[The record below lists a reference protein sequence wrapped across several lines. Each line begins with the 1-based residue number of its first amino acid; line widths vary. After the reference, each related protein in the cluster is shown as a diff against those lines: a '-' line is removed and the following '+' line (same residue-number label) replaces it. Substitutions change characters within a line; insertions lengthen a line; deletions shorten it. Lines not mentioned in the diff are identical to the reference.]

1 MTRSFVDSSSSANA
15 LSKIKRAISTYRLH
29 DNRLSRQSSSSQQQQ
44 QQQLHNPY
52 ATDIGSK
59 SLQTLDRHYNYSCQ
73 QSPETAKSGYLMV
86 LDKRKGRSNM
96 AWILRHCVILA
107 KDSTLASTPG
117 GTNSTR
123 KPRPFLHL
131 PACLFR
137 MINGNKH
144 TTGHGFSKRNII
156 EVADKETNVPL
167 VYLQARTKIETRAW
181 LFNLR
186 LYMAYGQQDNAACL
200 LQNCCTDLLSLAPDD
215 NGSGNGNA
223 GHSSPPGEWRG
234 INEGPNNPNSSTSSK
249 AKSVG
254 GGSVAAGA
262 ANEDMAPRNVGS
274 SHASID
280 NDLRTSATHSHPL
293 PIASS
298 LSRLLDSS
306 QQKHKHKHKP
316 PSLVQAVADSAS
328 LGRLAPVWLKP
339 SDRCTPCV
347 FPLHI
352 DRHHH
357 HHHHHN
363 HASSN
368 LYTCNQRKKQRKRHL
383 MSSDSTAYTADTGI
397 VSVIT
402 AGVVYLQTYLD
413 DQPRPIPH
421 YLHTKKKEGRDGLLS
436 RWSPFIGVLAKCG
449 ASVGFFLL
457 DPDDPAKTAPQQHVR
472 MIAELDVQSL
482 SAHDIQPLDDSL
494 FDSSFAFSIRV
505 HQNPASQFND
515 SMRAYYSHSL
525 AEHFDLEMLAKYC
538 DPDDEY
544 DSDNDNSDNNDDDD
558 SGDST
563 SVFSRSTMGS
573 RSSSSSS
580 STDTG
585 DSREGGDICFAV
597 KDPADMPPS
606 LEPRLHTKED
616 VFREGTGEARWTFVE
631 GKRRIFTDTS
641 DRKERSK
648 SLGDLGNL
656 ISPEDTD
663 NDRRHST
670 KLETAAPTEE
680 EGHVKPHLGL
690 RNSNTHAIGY
700 ARETTHPL
708 PYVLYMS
715 TTRANERSSWIHH
728 LRRFSRI
735 AMLSK
740 TINNSRLPQQQQ
752 QHQIAIDFRIERS
765 LWIGVCEIRGLSQQ
779 EPGREAKPVPAV
791 SAMLSLDGC
800 PIASCSVSCVQQVN
814 GVHRE
819 SPVHQFLFCSL
830 PPIHEGVAIVLQSNE
845 ERENKQNDG
854 DEEEGLSTGMASNIG
869 AGLLGYC
876 HIPVPFMQ
884 RESTYDGWYPISY
897 GPVGAIDKRLDP
909 YIALAS
915 NVKPAGEQL
924 CTAAGQKIHDPKQQ
938 QQVYDAV
945 PSAPFRSGDVR
956 VQVRYNELV
965 VLAQPFYS
973 DIIDHLFE
981 ANPTIVFDIAVG
993 LPRSADWVVETMT
1006 KIALANNRF
1015 ESWIEA
1021 LVRHEVL
1028 SLSVRDPALIFRG
1041 ASVTTRAMDTLM
1053 KVCGLSFLDQMI
1065 GDIVRAIVDSE
1076 HRCEVD
1082 PTKLSSGESLDNH
1095 WEMLTRLLQALWQAI
1110 EESKDW
1116 CPVKMRRV
1124 FYRIRRAILGVYTDD
1139 VTTSEGDKD
1148 NSSGGGGNGGGG
1160 GTAQGNVQYS
1170 CISGFLFLRLLC
1182 PAMLSP
1188 RAFGLVNR
1196 APSTPSLRTLTL
1208 LAKGIQCTAN
1218 LTDFSQKE
1226 PYMQPMNSIIQQSIP
1241 KMKSFIDYVASNDML
1256 DQQTDS
1262 TARTAA
1268 AASAA
1273 DTGLAGSPEAVDGER
1288 ELAALC
1294 VFLSGAREEIQE
1306 MVASATAV
1314 YSRPPALATT
1324 QRPPFASDL
1333 RGGSVS
1339 GPTSPT
1345 TALDSA
1351 IDLSQLSEAAVSA
1364 EPTTAPPSS
1373 PTSIK
1378 TAPLS
1383 VAADSNPSEVADAG
1397 GNSNPL
1403 AIISPNGSNG
1413 NGGSR
1418 GLTHHFR
1425 PFRKVS
1431 DGQIPAR
1438 RMASHAM
1445 MLDVAYQTSAT
1456 SLPAMPKREAGKIH
1470 HQQQQQQQ
1478 PQQQPAQPPWAAKA
1492 AEMPV
1497 FKQSSLKGIEE
1508 LLRLCQIVQNYSDIC
1523 KRN

>member
-1 MTRSFVDSSSSANA
+1 MPQPPQFNDNDNNINNISNINSSSS
-15 LSKIKRAISTYRLH
+15 
-29 DNRLSRQSSSSQQQQ
+29 
-44 QQQLHNPY
+44 
-52 ATDIGSK
+52 DIGSK
-59 SLQTLDRHYNYSCQ
+59 SLQTLDRHYNYNCQ

-86 LDKRKGRSNM
+86 LDKRKGRSSM

-123 KPRPFLHL
+123 KPRP
-131 PACLFR
+131 
-137 MINGNKH
+137 
-144 TTGHGFSKRNII
+144 
-156 EVADKETNVPL
+156 
-167 VYLQARTKIETRAW
+167 
-181 LFNLR
+181 
-186 LYMAYGQQDNAACL
+186 
-200 LQNCCTDLLSLAPDD
+200 
-215 NGSGNGNA
+215 
-223 GHSSPPGEWRG
+223 
-234 INEGPNNPNSSTSSK
+234 K

-280 NDLRTSATHSHPL
+280 NDFRTSATHSHPL
-293 PIASS
+293 SIASS

-306 QQKHKHKHKP
+306 QQKHKYKHKP
-316 PSLVQAVADSAS
+316 PSLVQAVADSGS
-328 LGRLAPVWLKP
+328 LGHLAPGKE
-339 SDRCTPCV
+339 
-347 FPLHI
+347 
-352 DRHHH
+352 
-357 HHHHHN
+357 
-363 HASSN
+363 
-368 LYTCNQRKKQRKRHL
+368 QRKRHL
-383 MSSDSTAYTADTGI
+383 MSSDSTAYTADTGT

-538 DPDDEY
+538 DPDDDY
-544 DSDNDNSDNNDDDD
+544 DSDNDNDDDG
-558 SGDST
+558 GDST

-573 RSSSSSS
+573 RSSSS
-580 STDTG
+580 TDT
-585 DSREGGDICFAV
+585 
-597 KDPADMPPS
+597 
-606 LEPRLHTKED
+606 
-616 VFREGTGEARWTFVE
+616 

-648 SLGDLGNL
+648 SLGDLGNF

-663 NDRRHST
+663 NDRHHNT

-690 RNSNTHAIGY
+690 GNSNTHAIEY
-700 ARETTHPL
+700 TRETTHPL

-735 AMLSK
+735 AMLSR
-740 TINNSRLPQQQQ
+740 TINNSRLPPPQQ

-779 EPGREAKPVPAV
+779 EPGREARPVPAV
-791 SAMLSLDGC
+791 TAMLSLDGC

-830 PPIHEGVAIVLQSNE
+830 PPIHEGVAIVLQSKE

-854 DEEEGLSTGMASNIG
+854 DEQERLSTGMASNIG
-869 AGLLGYC
+869 GGLLGYC

-924 CTAAGQKIHDPKQQ
+924 CTVAGQKIHDPKQQ

-956 VQVRYNELV
+956 VQVRYSELV

-973 DIIDHLFE
+973 DIINHLFE

-993 LPRSADWVVETMT
+993 LPRSADWMVETMT

-1124 FYRIRRAILGVYTDD
+1124 FYRIRRTILGVYTDD
-1139 VTTSEGDKD
+1139 VTTSEGDKN
-1148 NSSGGGGNGGGG
+1148 NSSGGDGNGGGG

-1241 KMKSFIDYVASNDML
+1241 KMKSFIDYVASNDMM
-1256 DQQTDS
+1256 DHQTDS

-1268 AASAA
+1268 AA
-1273 DTGLAGSPEAVDGER
+1273 DTGLAGSSEAVDGER

-1383 VAADSNPSEVADAG
+1383 VAADSNPSKVADAG

-1413 NGGSR
+1413 NGESR
-1418 GLTHHFR
+1418 GLTHHLR

-1438 RMASHAM
+1438 RKASHAM
-1445 MLDVAYQTSAT
+1445 MLDVAYQASAT

-1470 HQQQQQQQ
+1470 QQQQQQ
-1478 PQQQPAQPPWAAKA
+1478 PKA
-1492 AEMPV
+1492 AETPV
-1497 FKQSSLKGIEE
+1497 FKQSSIKGIEE

>member
-1 MTRSFVDSSSSANA
+1 MPQPPQFNDNNNISNINNINSSSS
-15 LSKIKRAISTYRLH
+15 
-29 DNRLSRQSSSSQQQQ
+29 
-44 QQQLHNPY
+44 
-52 ATDIGSK
+52 DIGSK
-59 SLQTLDRHYNYSCQ
+59 SLQTLDRHYNYNCQ

-86 LDKRKGRSNM
+86 LDKRKGRSSM

-156 EVADKETNVPL
+156 EVADKETN
-167 VYLQARTKIETRAW
+167 
-181 LFNLR
+181 
-186 LYMAYGQQDNAACL
+186 
-200 LQNCCTDLLSLAPDD
+200 
-215 NGSGNGNA
+215 
-223 GHSSPPGEWRG
+223 
-234 INEGPNNPNSSTSSK
+234 GPNKPNSSTSSK

-280 NDLRTSATHSHPL
+280 NDFRTSATHSHPL
-293 PIASS
+293 SIASS

-306 QQKHKHKHKP
+306 QQKHKYKHKP
-316 PSLVQAVADSAS
+316 PSLVQAVADSGS
-328 LGRLAPVWLKP
+328 LGHLAPVWLKP

-357 HHHHHN
+357 HHHHN
-363 HASSN
+363 HASSS
-368 LYTCNQRKKQRKRHL
+368 LYTCNQGKEQRKRHL
-383 MSSDSTAYTADTGI
+383 MSSDSTAYTADTGT

-402 AGVVYLQTYLD
+402 A
-413 DQPRPIPH
+413 
-421 YLHTKKKEGRDGLLS
+421 
-436 RWSPFIGVLAKCG
+436 
-449 ASVGFFLL
+449 

-538 DPDDEY
+538 DPDDDY
-544 DSDNDNSDNNDDDD
+544 DSDNDNDDDG
-558 SGDST
+558 GDST

-573 RSSSSSS
+573 RSSSS
-580 STDTG
+580 TDTG
-585 DSREGGDICFAV
+585 DSREGEDVCFAV

-606 LEPRLHTKED
+606 LESRLHTKED
-616 VFREGTGEARWTFVE
+616 VIREGTGEARWTFVE

-648 SLGDLGNL
+648 SLGDLGNF

-663 NDRRHST
+663 NDRHHNT

-690 RNSNTHAIGY
+690 GNSNTHAIGY
-700 ARETTHPL
+700 TRETTHPL

-735 AMLSK
+735 AMLSR
-740 TINNSRLPQQQQ
+740 TINNSRLPPPQQ

-779 EPGREAKPVPAV
+779 EPGREARPVPAV
-791 SAMLSLDGC
+791 TAMLSLDGC
-800 PIASCSVSCVQQVN
+800 PIASCSVSCMQQVN

-830 PPIHEGVAIVLQSNE
+830 PPIHEGVAIVLQSKE

-854 DEEEGLSTGMASNIG
+854 DEQERLSTGMASNIG
-869 AGLLGYC
+869 GGLLGYC

-924 CTAAGQKIHDPKQQ
+924 CTVAGQKIHDPKQQ

-956 VQVRYNELV
+956 VQVRYSELV

-973 DIIDHLFE
+973 DIINHLFE

-993 LPRSADWVVETMT
+993 LPRSADWMVETMT

-1124 FYRIRRAILGVYTDD
+1124 FYRIRRTILGVYTDD
-1139 VTTSEGDKD
+1139 VTTSEGDKN
-1148 NSSGGGGNGGGG
+1148 NSSGGDGNGGGG

-1241 KMKSFIDYVASNDML
+1241 KMKSFIDYVASNDMM

-1268 AASAA
+1268 AA
-1273 DTGLAGSPEAVDGER
+1273 DTGLAGSSEAVDGER

-1383 VAADSNPSEVADAG
+1383 VAADSNPSKVADAG

-1413 NGGSR
+1413 NGESR
-1418 GLTHHFR
+1418 GLTHHLR

-1438 RMASHAM
+1438 RKASHAM
-1445 MLDVAYQTSAT
+1445 MLDVAYQASAT

-1470 HQQQQQQQ
+1470 QQQQ
-1478 PQQQPAQPPWAAKA
+1478 QQQPAQPPWAAKA
-1492 AEMPV
+1492 AETPV
-1497 FKQSSLKGIEE
+1497 FKQSSIKGIEE

>member
-44 QQQLHNPY
+44 QQHHPY

-59 SLQTLDRHYNYSCQ
+59 SLQTLDRHYNYNCQ

-96 AWILRHCVILA
+96 AWILSHCVILA

-117 GTNSTR
+117 G
-123 KPRPFLHL
+123 
-131 PACLFR
+131 
-137 MINGNKH
+137 
-144 TTGHGFSKRNII
+144 
-156 EVADKETNVPL
+156 
-167 VYLQARTKIETRAW
+167 
-181 LFNLR
+181 
-186 LYMAYGQQDNAACL
+186 
-200 LQNCCTDLLSLAPDD
+200 DD
-215 NGSGNGNA
+215 NGSGNWNA

-234 INEGPNNPNSSTSSK
+234 NDDDTNNPNSSTSSK

-254 GGSVAAGA
+254 GGSNGDSCCGGGA
-262 ANEDMAPRNVGS
+262 VNEGMAPSNVGS
-274 SHASID
+274 SHASNG

-306 QQKHKHKHKP
+306 QHKYKHKHKHKP
-316 PSLVQAVADSAS
+316 PSLVQA
-328 LGRLAPVWLKP
+328 G
-339 SDRCTPCV
+339 
-347 FPLHI
+347 
-352 DRHHH
+352 
-357 HHHHHN
+357 
-363 HASSN
+363 
-368 LYTCNQRKKQRKRHL
+368 KKQRKRHL
-383 MSSDSTAYTADTGI
+383 MSSDSTAYTADTGM

-413 DQPRPIPH
+413 DQPKPIPH

-436 RWSPFIGVLAKCG
+436 RWRPFIGVLAKCG
-449 ASVGFFLL
+449 DSVGFFLL

-472 MIAELDVQSL
+472 MVAELDVQSL

-515 SMRAYYSHSL
+515 YMRAYYSHTL

-538 DPDDEY
+538 DPDDDCDE
-544 DSDNDNSDNNDDDD
+544 DDDN
-558 SGDST
+558 DST

-573 RSSSSSS
+573 HSS

-585 DSREGGDICFAV
+585 DSREGEDICFDE

-606 LEPRLHTKED
+606 LESRLQTKED
-616 VFREGTGEARWTFVE
+616 VVRGVTGEARWTFVE
-631 GKRRIFTDTS
+631 GKRRISTDTL

-648 SLGDLGNL
+648 SLGDLGNF
-656 ISPEDTD
+656 ISSEDTD
-663 NDRRHST
+663 DGCHHNI
-670 KLETAAPTEE
+670 KLETAALTE
-680 EGHVKPHLGL
+680 GDHGKSHVELG
-690 RNSNTHAIGY
+690 NSNTRAIGY
-700 ARETTHPL
+700 PRETTHPL

-728 LRRFSRI
+728 LRLFSRI
-735 AMLSK
+735 AMLSR
-740 TINNSRLPQQQQ
+740 TIDNSRLPQQQQ
-752 QHQIAIDFRIERS
+752 HQQAAVDFRIERS

-791 SAMLSLDGC
+791 TVMLSLDGC
-800 PIASCSVSCVQQVN
+800 PIASCNVSCVQQAN
-814 GVHRE
+814 GIHRE

-830 PPIHEGVAIVLQSNE
+830 PPIHEGVAIVLQSKE
-845 ERENKQNDG
+845 DKEDKQNDE
-854 DEEEGLSTGMASNIG
+854 DEEEKLSTGMVSNVG
-869 AGLLGYC
+869 GGLLGYC

-884 RESTYDGWYPISY
+884 RESMYDGWYPISY

-924 CTAAGQKIHDPKQQ
+924 CTVAGQKIHDPKQQ
-938 QQVYDAV
+938 QQVYDTV

-981 ANPTIVFDIAVG
+981 TNPTIVFDIAVG

-1021 LVRHEVL
+1021 LVRHELL

-1110 EESKDW
+1110 EDSKDW

-1124 FYRIRRAILGVYTDD
+1124 FYRIRQAILGVYTDD
-1139 VTTSEGDKD
+1139 APASEGDRN
-1148 NSSGGGGNGGGG
+1148 NSSSSSSSSSGSGGGGGGS
-1160 GTAQGNVQYS
+1160 AQGNVQYS

-1241 KMKSFIDYVASNDML
+1241 KMKSFIDYVASNAML
-1256 DQQTDS
+1256 DQQTDNTS
-1262 TARTAA
+1262 RTAA
-1268 AASAA
+1268 TAS
-1273 DTGLAGSPEAVDGER
+1273 DTGLTGSSEAVDGER

-1314 YSRPPALATT
+1314 YSRPPALTT
-1324 QRPPFASDL
+1324 AQMPPFASDL

-1339 GPTSPT
+1339 RPTSPT

-1351 IDLSQLSEAAVSA
+1351 MDLSQQSEAAVSA
-1364 EPTTAPPSS
+1364 EPTAAPPSS

-1383 VAADSNPSEVADAG
+1383 VVADSIPSEVTDAG

-1413 NGGSR
+1413 SGGNR
-1418 GLTHHFR
+1418 GLTHHLR

-1438 RMASHAM
+1438 RKASHAM
-1445 MLDVAYQTSAT
+1445 MLDVAYQASAT

-1470 HQQQQQQQ
+1470 QHQH
-1478 PQQQPAQPPWAAKA
+1478 QQQPAQPPWAAKA
-1492 AEMPV
+1492 AETPV
-1497 FKQSSLKGIEE
+1497 FKQSSIKGIEE